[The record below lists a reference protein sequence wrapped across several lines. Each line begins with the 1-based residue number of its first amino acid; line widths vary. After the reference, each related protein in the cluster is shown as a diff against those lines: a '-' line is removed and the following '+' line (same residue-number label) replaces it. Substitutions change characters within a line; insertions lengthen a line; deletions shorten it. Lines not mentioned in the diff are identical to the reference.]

1 MENIEKIFTP
11 EKREKG
17 KNCLLKISFLRHAH
31 KRQMDPHES
40 GEISQSGL
48 SEKGEMASHELGKNR
63 SVEENLK
70 TYVSRME
77 RAQQTAENLLL
88 GVAERENASNI
99 FKTKIRRQLDAPH
112 FSPTFIKEYR
122 SHFIPKPDNFETLS
136 LDEKEKIIE
145 DMEAPAVDYW
155 LELWDKKFD
164 QETESAKEVAERIAY
179 YFFRFDRM
187 VDRLNSGSKGELL
200 NITHRTT
207 TEPFLMACLKPSFNN
222 LEEIGGPLE
231 LLEGFEISI
240 STDSDGKKI
249 YKAILRNKEYE
260 IDLEEVA
267 ELKDA
272 YVKKNYSI
280 ES

>member
-1 MENIEKIFTP
+1 MEYFETKAVP
-11 EKREKG
+11 EKKEKG

-31 KRQMDPHES
+31 KEQMDPHES
-40 GEISQSGL
+40 GVISQSGL
-48 SEKGEMASHELGKNR
+48 SEKGKASSLELGKGKP
-63 SVEENLK
+63 VEENIK

-77 RAQQTAENLLL
+77 RAQETAENLLL
-88 GVAERENASNI
+88 GVDEKEKAPNI
-99 FKTKIRRQLDAPH
+99 KETKIRSQLDAPH
-112 FSPTFIKEYR
+112 FSSGFIEKYR
-122 SHFIPKPDNFETLS
+122 THFLPKPDNFETLS

-145 DMEAPAVDYW
+145 DMESPAVDYW
-155 LELWDKKFD
+155 LEMWDKKFD
-164 QETESAKEVAERIAY
+164 QETESAKEVAERMAY
-179 YFFRFDRM
+179 YFSRFDKM
-187 VDRLNSGSKGELL
+187 IDKLNSGSKVELL

-207 TEPFLMACLKPSFNN
+207 TEPFLKACLKPSINN
-222 LEEIGGPLE
+222 IQEIGGPLE
-231 LLEGFEISI
+231 LLEGFEIFI

-260 IDLEEVA
+260 IDLEKVA